1 MRLTESNR
9 AADLRTL
16 ESLLSEAH
24 RRLDDLGVPQA
35 SAIRDDLPRIVI
47 VNTRTSPK
55 PRQHVRDMQLSQIV
69 SRTGPIHPVGE
80 WAERAACKGQKM
92 VYDQFPAVS
101 HRPTKSDR
109 LMEAHA
115 LATCRECPVLWDC
128 REWSLQP
135 VEPAVDHIAGGL
147 TPRERHEIRAR
158 RERLRTRVQAA
169 RGWL

>member
-1 MRLTESNR
+1 MRLTAANR
-9 AADLRTL
+9 SADLAALETL
-16 ESLLSEAH
+16 LARAH
-24 RRLDDLGVPQA
+24 QRLDEQGVPPA
-35 SAIRDDLPRIVI
+35 SRLPQSLPRIVI
-47 VNTRTSPK
+47 VGGVTSQK
-55 PRQHVRDMQLSQIV
+55 QREQVRDVQLSQIV
-69 SRTGPIHPVGE
+69 SRTGPIRPVGT
-80 WAERAACKGQKM
+80 WAEHAACKGQRM
-92 VYDQFPAVS
+92 FYDQFPALS

-169 RGWL
+169 RAWL